1 MSVNDSRSMNRDLHS
16 GLNDGR
22 LKNLTPDRG
31 GQVDESNVTFRA
43 GLLQAQYN
51 VTDML
56 NNITPK
62 VLDHEYEEGYA
73 EDWITLD

>member
-1 MSVNDSRSMNRDLHS
+1 MAVNDAHSMNNDLHM

-31 GQVDESNVTFRA
+31 GQVDESHAKVRA

-56 NNITPK
+56 QDVAPK
-62 VLDHEYEEGYA
+62 VLDHEYESGYA
-73 EDWITLD
+73 ED

>member
-1 MSVNDSRSMNRDLHS
+1 MAVNDSRSMNQDLHS

-22 LKNLTPDRG
+22 LKSLTPDRG
-31 GQVDESNVTFRA
+31 GQVDESNVGVRA
-43 GLLQAQYN
+43 GLLQTQYN

-56 NNITPK
+56 KNITPK

-73 EDWITLD
+73 ED

>member
-1 MSVNDSRSMNRDLHS
+1 MAINDSRSMNVDLHN

-22 LKNLTPDRG
+22 LKSLTPDRG
-31 GQVDESNVTFRA
+31 GQVDNNHVGVRA

-51 VTDML
+51 VTDMMKKV
-56 NNITPK
+56 TPK

-73 EDWITLD
+73 ED